1 MKTLKTIFVMIILFV
16 FTTSCTD
23 LSEDL
28 KLHDKL
34 KKEQVIS
41 TETPPDTTPQDT
53 GDGTGDGDGTG
64 KG

>member
-1 MKTLKTIFVMIILFV
+1 MIILFV

-34 KKEQVIS
+34 QKEQVKT
-41 TETPPDTTPQDT
+41 TENPSKVSFDTGGTT
-53 GDGTGDGDGTG
+53 GDGGNDTDGS
-64 KG
+64 KGN